1 MKAHLFL
8 PIVLLT
14 GCTLGPDFSLP
25 GFDAGKNFK
34 QPTSSRATRIP
45 DAWWTLFNDPELTRL
60 TNKAIAANNDLAAA
74 RARRDTARALVG
86 VDRARLFP
94 RLDLNS
100 NNGISRISGDNNFP
114 GVKLENQNYRTT
126 FNLSYDADLWGA
138 NRRRVEAAEATANSA
153 DRLLDSQRLGI
164 ATEVARQYFIL
175 RALDAQENVL
185 RETIN
190 SRGEALQ
197 IETSREE
204 AGISDSL
211 ATSRAKTEVE
221 LAKNDLAFVQR
232 QRGSAANALAVLCGS
247 TPVSFN
253 VSGKISASKLP
264 SISPGLPAEVLARR
278 PDVRAAEQNLR
289 AASARIGIAEAAF
302 YPDISLTG
310 SAGLE
315 SLTAGNFLDW
325 QSRVLSLGA
334 GLTAP
339 LLDAGANRAN
349 YDASRSSY
357 DESLANYRQA
367 LLIALR
373 EVEDALV
380 DLQGL
385 SRSMK
390 ALDAAKESALDT
402 RRLSQSRYD
411 QGISSY
417 LEVVDADRSV
427 LSIRLALAELDG
439 QQKVSLAALV
449 QALGGGWRGK

>member
-8 PIVLLT
+8 PIVFLT

-25 GFDAGKNFK
+25 GFDAGKSFK
-34 QPTSSRATRIP
+34 QPTSSRATPIP

-60 TNKAIAANNDLAAA
+60 THKAIAANNDLAAA

-100 NNGISRISGDNNFP
+100 NNGISRISGDNTFP

-126 FNLSYDADLWGA
+126 FNLSYDVDLWGA
-138 NRRRVEAAEATANSA
+138 SRRRVEAAEAQASSA
-153 DRLLDSQRLGI
+153 ELLLDSQRLGI

-175 RALDAQENVL
+175 RALDSQQKIL
-185 RETIN
+185 RETIA
-190 SRGEALQ
+190 SRDDALK
-197 IETSREE
+197 IETSREA
-204 AGISDSL
+204 AGLSNSL
-211 ATSRAKTEVE
+211 PASRANTEVE
-221 LAKNDLAFVQR
+221 LAKSDLAAVQR
-232 QRGSAANALAVLCGS
+232 QRGSVANALAILCGS
-247 TPVSFN
+247 TPAAFTIN
-253 VSGKISASKLP
+253 SKNSTSRLP
-264 SISPGLPAEVLARR
+264 TITPGLPAAVLARR
-278 PDVRAAEQNLR
+278 PDVRAAEQDLR

-302 YPDISLTG
+302 YPQISLTG

-334 GLTAP
+334 GLTSP
-339 LLDAGANRAN
+339 LIDAGANRAN
-349 YDASRSSY
+349 YDASRSFY
-357 DESLANYRQA
+357 DEALARYRQI

-380 DLQGL
+380 DLQGI
-385 SRSMK
+385 SRSRK
-390 ALDAAKESALDT
+390 ALDAARESALET
-402 RRLSQSRYD
+402 RRLSESRYD

-427 LSIRLALAELDG
+427 LQIRLALAELEG
-439 QQKVSLAALV
+439 QQRVSLAALA
-449 QALGGGWRGK
+449 QALGGGWRDK